1 MLFSP
6 CSLNFS
12 VVKYSDPDVS
22 CSIRY
27 DAIIHLPSGETCARL
42 DDGLCDT
49 KFAIYPELVAPE
61 KCSSHFY
68 RRTNTSLTVSLFECE
83 HSWSKEIAE
92 NLDPSLSIAK
102 ESFSSSTILPHSF
115 LFFVSQLSSAFAI
128 VFGICCFTN
137 RSHQKTTRISDRYL
151 SYILEYHKFIGSQT
165 SHHRQRV
172 VAIVKKKSLL

>member
-1 MLFSP
+1 MMDCVTQNSRSIRSWLLPKSVLLIFTDAQIHHSLSH
-6 CSLNFS
+6 SLN
-12 VVKYSDPDVS
+12 VS
-22 CSIRY
+22 ILEVRRSQKISIP
-27 DAIIHLPSGETCARL
+27 L
-42 DDGLCDT
+42 
-49 KFAIYPELVAPE
+49 YPL
-61 KCSSHFY
+61 
-68 RRTNTSLTVSLFECE
+68 
-83 HSWSKEIAE
+83 
-92 NLDPSLSIAK
+92 AK